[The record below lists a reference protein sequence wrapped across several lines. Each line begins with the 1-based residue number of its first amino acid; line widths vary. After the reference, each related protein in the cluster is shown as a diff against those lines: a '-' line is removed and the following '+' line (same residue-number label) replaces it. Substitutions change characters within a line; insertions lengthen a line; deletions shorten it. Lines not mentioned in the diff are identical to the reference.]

1 MSSSP
6 TISFVLHDVARL
18 PRKRFEQRSRGPT
31 ISQPQLQ
38 TLTLKSNLFEARL
51 KPAVDREKIHG

>member
-18 PRKRFEQRSRGPT
+18 PRRRSEQRSPAST
-31 ISQPQLQ
+31 V
-38 TLTLKSNLFEARL
+38 TLIKPNLFEARL
-51 KPAVDREKIHG
+51 KPAFDREKIHG